1 MDDLADL
8 TTTWHLHPTTT
19 ATCDDGSLCS
29 ELDKLVGAR
38 TNTHYILGII
48 YELPETS
55 CIYRRPRI
63 PSTGY
68 LDPVGT
74 LLEYP
79 DICMHMHC
87 QVHARWDTWTEI
99 YGEQADGG

>member
-19 ATCDDGSLCS
+19 ATWDDGSLCS

-48 YELPETS
+48 SVSYLKLPVFTAGPES
-55 CIYRRPRI
+55 RVPAIRI
-63 PSTGY
+63 
-68 LDPVGT
+68 L
-74 LLEYP
+74 
-79 DICMHMHC
+79 
-87 QVHARWDTWTEI
+87 
-99 YGEQADGG
+99 

>member
-48 YELPETS
+48 YVGYLKLPAFTAGPESQYWLSGS
-55 CIYRRPRI
+55 CRYSAGVSGYMPAQALLGACKM
-63 PSTGY
+63 GY
-68 LDPVGT
+68 LD
-74 LLEYP
+74 E
-79 DICMHMHC
+79 DI
-87 QVHARWDTWTEI
+87 
-99 YGEQADGG
+99 

>member
-38 TNTHYILGII
+38 TNTHYILVFMD
-48 YELPETS
+48 YMKLPA
-55 CIYRRPRI
+55 
-63 PSTGY
+63 STAGPESRVPAIWI
-68 LDPVGT
+68 L
-74 LLEYP
+74 
-79 DICMHMHC
+79 
-87 QVHARWDTWTEI
+87 
-99 YGEQADGG
+99 

>member
-19 ATCDDGSLCS
+19 ATWDDGSLCS

-48 YELPETS
+48 YM
-55 CIYRRPRI
+55 
-63 PSTGY
+63 GY
-68 LDPVGT
+68 LKLPAFTTGPESRVPAIWI
-74 LLEYP
+74 L
-79 DICMHMHC
+79 
-87 QVHARWDTWTEI
+87 
-99 YGEQADGG
+99 

>member
-38 TNTHYILGII
+38 TNTHYISGII
-48 YELPETS
+48 YMGYLKLPAFTAGPETQYRLSGS
-55 CIYRRPRI
+55 CRY
-63 PSTGY
+63 SAGVSGY
-68 LDPVGT
+68 IQGHTLPGT
-74 LLEYP
+74 RKMGYTDEG
-79 DICMHMHC
+79 I
-87 QVHARWDTWTEI
+87 
-99 YGEQADGG
+99 

>member
-38 TNTHYILGII
+38 TNTHYILGAI
-48 YELPETS
+48 YMSYLKLPAFTAGPES
-55 CIYRRPRI
+55 RVPAIWI
-63 PSTGY
+63 
-68 LDPVGT
+68 L
-74 LLEYP
+74 
-79 DICMHMHC
+79 
-87 QVHARWDTWTEI
+87 
-99 YGEQADGG
+99 

>member
-38 TNTHYILGII
+38 TNTHYILVLFMG
-48 YELPETS
+48 YMKLPAFTAGPES
-55 CIYRRPRI
+55 RVPAIWI
-63 PSTGY
+63 
-68 LDPVGT
+68 L
-74 LLEYP
+74 
-79 DICMHMHC
+79 
-87 QVHARWDTWTEI
+87 
-99 YGEQADGG
+99 

>member
-38 TNTHYILGII
+38 TNTHYILGVI
-48 YELPETS
+48 L
-55 CIYRRPRI
+55 
-63 PSTGY
+63 
-68 LDPVGT
+68 
-74 LLEYP
+74 
-79 DICMHMHC
+79 
-87 QVHARWDTWTEI
+87 
-99 YGEQADGG
+99 

>member
-38 TNTHYILGII
+38 TNTHYILGA
-48 YELPETS
+48 
-55 CIYRRPRI
+55 
-63 PSTGY
+63 
-68 LDPVGT
+68 
-74 LLEYP
+74 
-79 DICMHMHC
+79 ICMSYLKLPAFTAGPESR
-87 QVHARWDTWTEI
+87 VPAIWI
-99 YGEQADGG
+99 L